1 MYSINPDDGV
11 PFDVYCDQ
19 TTEGGGWT
27 VIQKRFDGS
36 VNFYLDWADYKRGF
50 GSLGGEFWLG
60 LDKICRLTKEGKIR
74 LRVELT
80 DHEGNTSY
88 ADYDFFAVA
97 SEKIKYRLSLGKF
110 SGERVKPNSQLVWFC
125 IIMFTKPHWLK
136 ILRLFLN
143 QSEMKSKINRDWLL
157 TRAFCC
163 LCRVHVYA
171 SSFDC

>member
-36 VNFYLDWADYKRGF
+36 VDFYLDWLDYKRGF
-50 GSLGGEFWLG
+50 GNLGGEFWLG
-60 LDKICRLTKEGKIR
+60 LEKINRLTQEGKNR

-88 ADYDFFAVA
+88 AEYDMFAVT
-97 SEKIKYRLSLGKF
+97 SENVKYRLSLGTF
-110 SGERVKPNSQLVWFC
+110 SGERV
-125 IIMFTKPHWLK
+125 
-136 ILRLFLN
+136 RLN
-143 QSEMKSKINRDWLL
+143 YMP
-157 TRAFCC
+157 
-163 LCRVHVYA
+163 
-171 SSFDC
+171 